1 MLVVGQDVVE
11 LHPEGAPGALHRLGE
26 EAEDRVH
33 AAMVTR
39 EGTPARCMPDGVL
52 IKHLPESLNV
62 ALGERV
68 EASADKLLVRVGHD
82 SSLPWTAGGAYDFL
96 IPPTRIERH
105 MAGAAHGLAPPSARL
120 PRRPK

>member
-39 EGTPARCMPDGVL
+39 EGTPARRMPDGVL
-52 IKHLPESLNV
+52 IKELAEGVNITLR
-62 ALGERV
+62 ERV

-96 IPPTRIERH
+96 IPLTRIERY
-105 MAGAAHGLAPPSARL
+105 MASPRRARAS
-120 PRRPK
+120 PRRPE